1 MKPAVLAAGAVLL
14 AMACG
19 EGRAPVEARPTP
31 TPTLERVTT
40 AGSRT
45 TIDMLGRRVEAPTRV
60 ERVIALS
67 PSAVE
72 FAAALGIDVVGRPS
86 DGAPGAAGA
95 IGPSISP
102 DFNAVAALRPDL
114 VLADASLHGARIK
127 DFDKFAY
134 PVFVLK
140 AGSFD
145 EVIAALSA
153 LGETLG
159 RPERAAEAITAIRG
173 RVDAVL
179 ERVRGAPAPTVLIL
193 TGTGRDVY
201 AASDA
206 TYAGSLVTKL
216 GGRNVLGAVPSGG
229 PLAGFG
235 LVDVG
240 QVAVKNPDVVLVIP
254 AGPGGLAAEIRA
266 SPAWAGSAAVK
277 AGRVYE
283 LDTGLYL
290 RSPGPRAAEAIEQLG
305 GMLYPERR

>member
-1 MKPAVLAAGAVLL
+1 MKLAVLAAGILLL
-14 AMACG
+14 AVACG
-19 EGRAPVEARPTP
+19 EARAPVEARPTS
-31 TPTLERVTT
+31 TPTLERVTS
-40 AGSRT
+40 AGSRAT
-45 TIDMLGRRVEAPTRV
+45 SDMLGRRVEVPTRA
-60 ERVIALS
+60 ERVVALS

-72 FAAALGIDVVGRPS
+72 FAAALGVDVVGRPS
-86 DGAPGAAGA
+86 DGAPAAAGT

-127 DFDKFAY
+127 DFDRFPY

-153 LGETLG
+153 LGEALG
-159 RPERAAEAITAIRG
+159 RPEKAAEAIADIRA

-179 ERVRGAPAPTVLIL
+179 DRVRGMPAPTVLIL
-193 TGTGRDVY
+193 TGTGRDTY
-201 AASDA
+201 AASNA

-229 PLAGFG
+229 PIAGFG
-235 LVDVG
+235 LVEVG
-240 QVAVKNPDVVLVIP
+240 QVAGKNPDVVLVIP
-254 AGPGGLAAEIRA
+254 AGPGGLVEELRA
-266 SPAWAGSAAVK
+266 SPAWVGGAAVR

-290 RSPGPRAAEAIEQLG
+290 RSPGPRAADAIEQLARL
-305 GMLYPERR
+305 LYPERR

>member
-1 MKPAVLAAGAVLL
+1 MKLAVLAAGAVLL
-14 AMACG
+14 AAACG
-19 EGRAPVEARPTP
+19 EGRAPAEARPTP

-40 AGSRT
+40 AGTRT
-45 TIDMLGRRVEAPTRV
+45 TSDMLGRRVEVPARV
-60 ERVIALS
+60 ERVVALS

-72 FAAALGIDVVGRPS
+72 FATALGVDVVGRPS
-86 DGAPGAAGA
+86 DGAPAAAGA
-95 IGPSISP
+95 IGLSISP

-127 DFDKFAY
+127 DFDQFPY
-134 PVFVLK
+134 PVFVLR

-153 LGETLG
+153 VGEALG
-159 RPERAAEAITAIRG
+159 RPEKAAEAVAAIRA

-179 ERVRGAPAPTVLIL
+179 DRVRGAPVPTVLIL

-229 PLAGFG
+229 PIAGYG
-235 LVDVG
+235 LVEVS
-240 QVAVKNPDVVLVIP
+240 QVAARNPQVVLVIP
-254 AGPGGLAAEIRA
+254 AGSGGLAAEIRG
-266 SPAWAGSAAVK
+266 SPAWAGSAAVR
-277 AGRVYE
+277 AGRVVE

-290 RSPGPRAAEAIEQLG
+290 RSPGPRAAEAIEQLA